1 MKLSD
6 FKMLT
11 FDTYGTLIDWESG
24 IYNALEPLLDKLPL
38 RLNRDEVLELF
49 AEYELQQQASN
60 PTQLYSSVL
69 ADVSRSIAKK
79 WQVRISDEESMAF
92 GRSVKHWPEFEDS
105 AESLKYLRQ
114 HYLMATVTNCDRI
127 SYMGSNARLEIEWDA
142 VYTAQDIGC
151 YKPSLRNFEYMF
163 ERARRDLGVLPH
175 EILHVAQSLTHDMVP
190 ATSMGM
196 TKVWINRRH
205 DADRERQQ
213 ECDQHGPETADDG
226 APNPSQLGLTRVAIL
241 KEFPVDYAFHLTI
254 ARQLVEP
261 NRLLVR
267 NTSALLAGC
276 NLQQLPLAFG
286 CGLV

>member
-24 IYNALEPLLDKLPL
+24 IYNALGPLLDKVPVKLH
-38 RLNRDEVLELF
+38 RDEVLELF
-49 AEYELQQQASN
+49 AEFEMRQQTETPSQV
-60 PTQLYSSVL
+60 YSSLL
-69 ADVSRSIAKK
+69 ADVARSIANK
-79 WQVRISDEESMAF
+79 WQIKISDQEAFDF
-92 GRSVKHWPEFEDS
+92 GRSVKHWPAFDDA
-105 AESLKYLRQ
+105 AETLNYLRR

-142 VYTAQDIGC
+142 IYTAQDIGC
-151 YKPSLRNFEYMF
+151 YKPNLRNFEYMF

-205 DADRERQQ
+205 NQEGLGATATPQGEYAIEWEFNSMADFVEAHQQ
-213 ECDQHGPETADDG
+213 E
-226 APNPSQLGLTRVAIL
+226 
-241 KEFPVDYAFHLTI
+241 
-254 ARQLVEP
+254 
-261 NRLLVR
+261 
-267 NTSALLAGC
+267 LA
-276 NLQQLPLAFG
+276 
-286 CGLV
+286 

>member
-24 IYNALEPLLDKLPL
+24 IYNALDPLLDKLPL
-38 RLNRDEVLELF
+38 KLNRDEVLELF
-49 AEYELQQQASN
+49 AECELQQQSSN
-60 PTQLYSSVL
+60 PTQIYSSVL
-69 ADVSRSIAKK
+69 ADVSRSIANK
-79 WQVRISDEESMAF
+79 WQIKITDEESLAF

-105 AESLKYLRQ
+105 AECLKYLRQ

-151 YKPSLRNFEYMF
+151 YKPNLRNFEYMF
-163 ERARRDLGVLPH
+163 EHARRDLGILPR

-190 ATSMGM
+190 ATRMGM

-205 DADRERQQ
+205 DTESYGATAPPEGEYTIEWEFNSMADFVTAHQQ
-213 ECDQHGPETADDG
+213 EFA
-226 APNPSQLGLTRVAIL
+226 
-241 KEFPVDYAFHLTI
+241 
-254 ARQLVEP
+254 
-261 NRLLVR
+261 
-267 NTSALLAGC
+267 
-276 NLQQLPLAFG
+276 
-286 CGLV
+286 

>member
-38 RLNRDEVLELF
+38 KLSRDEVLELF
-49 AEYELQQQASN
+49 AECEMQQQASN
-60 PTQLYSSVL
+60 PTQVYSSVL
-69 ADVSRSIAKK
+69 DEVSRAIAKK
-79 WQVRISDEESMAF
+79 WQIKISDEEAVTF

-105 AESLKYLRQ
+105 AASLNYLRQ
-114 HYLMATVTNCDRI
+114 HYLMATLTNCDRI

-142 VYTAQDIGC
+142 IYTAQDVGC
-151 YKPSLRNFEYMF
+151 YKPRLRNFDYML
-163 ERARRDLGVLPH
+163 EQARRDLGILPN

-205 DADRERQQ
+205 NQEGLGATAPPQGEYTIEREFNSMADFVKAHQQ
-213 ECDQHGPETADDG
+213 E
-226 APNPSQLGLTRVAIL
+226 
-241 KEFPVDYAFHLTI
+241 
-254 ARQLVEP
+254 
-261 NRLLVR
+261 
-267 NTSALLAGC
+267 LA
-276 NLQQLPLAFG
+276 
-286 CGLV
+286 